1 MSRIDEALRRARER
15 SAEAAAPAQP
25 TANEHVFVSPW
36 EFEAGEGRA
45 VPATAPQPP
54 AEAPSRAISGPPAVP
69 ILAVAPA
76 EATKAPPADEATVP
90 APDEVSRAG
99 RIVSAARTPGL
110 AIEQYRRLGATLH
123 QAQIEK
129 SIRVVMLTSAVAGE
143 GKTLTAANLAL
154 TLSESYGR
162 NTLLIDADLRRP
174 TLHTLF
180 DVPNVT
186 GLSDGLRE
194 DATQR
199 LSVQRVSPR
208 LSLLTA
214 GRPDG
219 DPTSL
224 LTSEMMRKVVEEAAV
239 TFDWVVIDT
248 PPVGLIT
255 DAKLLAGMV
264 DTVLFVIQAASTPY
278 EVARRAIEALG
289 KNRVMGVVLNRVET
303 EHPLG
308 RDKYYR
314 YDYYYGQGG
323 EKRTRKRR

>member
-25 TANEHVFVSPW
+25 AANEHVFVSPW
-36 EFEAGEGRA
+36 EFETREGQA
-45 VPATAPQPP
+45 VLPTAAPAAADPAPPVPAP
-54 AEAPSRAISGPPAVP
+54 AAAP
-69 ILAVAPA
+69 ILAVTAG
-76 EATKAPPADEATVP
+76 EATKVSPADDGEQGN
-90 APDEVSRAG
+90 RL
-99 RIVSAARTPGL
+99 VSAARTPGL
-110 AIEQYRRLGATLH
+110 AFEQYRRLGATLH

-264 DTVLFVIQAASTPY
+264 DTVLFVIQSASTPY

-289 KNRVMGVVLNRVET
+289 KNRVMGIVLNRVET

-323 EKRTRKRR
+323 EKRKRK